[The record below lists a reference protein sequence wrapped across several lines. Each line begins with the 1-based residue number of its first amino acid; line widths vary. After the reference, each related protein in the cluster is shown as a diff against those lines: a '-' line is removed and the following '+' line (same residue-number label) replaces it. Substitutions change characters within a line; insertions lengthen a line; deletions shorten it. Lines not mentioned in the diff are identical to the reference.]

1 VASRQ
6 LVATLTIPNGALVS
20 NAVSAQQFQGAK
32 SLMIAAPA
40 TLPET
45 VTLQS
50 GDFDVQ
56 AGTPTVA
63 YGAVQSP
70 PGTDITV
77 GATKRVVLTAT
88 PYPNIRLSAGGAVG
102 ADRVFQLWA
111 EISN

>member
-1 VASRQ
+1 M
-6 LVATLTIPNGALVS
+6 TIPSGTAVS
-20 NAVSAQQFQGAK
+20 NAVSAQAFQGAK
-32 SLMIAAPA
+32 SLMLAAPGV
-40 TLPET
+40 LPET

-50 GDFDVQ
+50 GDFDAQ

-70 PGTDITV
+70 PGTDITI
-77 GATKRVVLTAT
+77 AAAKRVVLTAT
-88 PYPNIRLSAGGAVG
+88 PFPIIRLSAGGNVA